1 MNWTGF
7 RKKGI
12 SPIIEISE
20 HLGKCRKFEKDP
32 DYGAFRR
39 ITGEMPKAD
48 SR

>member
-20 HLGKCRKFEKDP
+20 HLEMQKFEKDP
-32 DYGAFRR
+32 DYEAFRR
-39 ITGEMPKAD
+39 ITREMPKAD